1 MAGWTHGMNIN
12 YLKVTMLYDW
22 HAYRADESGR
32 DGEESCTDC
41 HVLSMGPWII
51 GPEIFGILA
60 SPGPRVLHT
69 VYIF

>member
-22 HAYRADESGR
+22 HRAEESGR

-51 GPEIFGILA
+51 GPEMFGIL
-60 SPGPRVLHT
+60 
-69 VYIF
+69 